1 LAEASLVTSAH
12 IRFSASILK
21 RLGEELNPSLDHG
34 IVELVKNSYDAD
46 ARSCVVALSRTG
58 RPGGSIV
65 VQDDGIGMDAEDI
78 VNGWLVLGRSPKAK
92 SERTALGRIPTGD
105 KGLGRL
111 AALRMGRSV
120 QMTTTPRGNLHERFT
135 LRLDWEA
142 FDKVETVD
150 EVTVPLKRVE
160 AKKDG
165 RQGTRIEI
173 RNLKTKL
180 ARTEVKRL
188 ARSLILLANPFED
201 DPSGFQP
208 VLKAREFRDIEKLV
222 KSRYFD
228 DAEYHLTACVCDG
241 KAQAKV
247 TDFRGAELFS
257 ADHSRLRGNDK
268 PYQCPSAVFDLWVFL
283 LNAESFST
291 RRSTLGEVR
300 TWLESFGGVHV
311 YENGLRVAPYG
322 NPGNDWLDMNLMRAR
337 SPEEKPST
345 NTSIGRISISD
356 DREVLR
362 QKTDRSG
369 FIEDDA
375 FTALRDFARDAL
387 KWMAARRLRQ
397 AEDRRASK
405 RVESARLPKERKDA
419 VESAI
424 AALPVHLRKPVEHAF
439 RDYHAA
445 RERETAVLKE
455 EVQLYRTLSTAGIT
469 AATFAHESTGNPIKV
484 LGMSARTLASRAKAE
499 LGRRYDERLR
509 EPVDLILKA
518 TDALGVL
525 GNVTLSLLDHE
536 KRRNTRVDVHRVIR
550 GVFQSFSPFLLERKI
565 DQKLALAPET
575 PYLMG
580 SEAAVEAIV
589 TNVIN
594 NSVVWLEKRQDRDPM
609 IGVQT
614 VVSGHSL
621 TIRMYDNGPGIDEMP
636 MDEIW
641 LPGRTTR
648 PNGTGLGLTI
658 VRDTVQDLGGST
670 SAVAHGE
677 FGGAEIVV
685 VLPILEA

>member
-1 LAEASLVTSAH
+1 MTKAH

-46 ARSCVVALSRTG
+46 AKSCVVTLSRTG
-58 RPGGSIV
+58 RIGGSILV
-65 VQDDGIGMDAEDI
+65 NDDGVGMDAKDI
-78 VNGWLVLGRSPKAK
+78 VDGWLVLGRSPKAK
-92 SERTALGRIPTGD
+92 SERTELGRIPTGN

-120 QMTTTPRGNLHERFT
+120 QMTTTPKSNLRERFT
-135 LRLDWEA
+135 LRLDWDA
-142 FDKVETVD
+142 FDRVETVD
-150 EVTVPLKRVE
+150 EVSVPLRHVE
-160 AKKDG
+160 SKMDG
-165 RQGTRIEI
+165 QQGTRIEI
-173 RNLKTKL
+173 RSLKAKL

-208 VLKAREFRDIEKLV
+208 VLRAREFRDVERLV
-222 KSRYFD
+222 RNRYFD
-228 DAEYHLTACVCDG
+228 DAEYHLTACVNNG
-241 KAQAKV
+241 EAQAKV
-247 TDFRGAELFS
+247 TDFRGAELFT
-257 ADHSRLRGNDK
+257 ADHARLKGNGK
-268 PYQCPSAVFDLWVFL
+268 PYDCPSAVFDLWVFL
-283 LNAESFST
+283 LNSESFST

-322 NPGNDWLDMNLMRAR
+322 NSGNDWLDMNLMRAK

-345 NTSIGRISISD
+345 NTSIGRISITD
-356 DREVLR
+356 DKDVLR

-375 FTALRDFARDAL
+375 FAALRDFARDAL

-397 AEDRRASK
+397 AESRRVSRRA
-405 RVESARLPKERKDA
+405 ESVRMPMERKAA

-424 AALPVHLRKPVEHAF
+424 AALPERLREPVEYAF
-439 RDYHAA
+439 RDYDAA

-469 AATFAHESTGNPIKV
+469 AATFAHESTSNPIKV
-484 LGMSARTLASRAKAE
+484 LGMSARTLASRARAE
-499 LGRRYDERLR
+499 LGSRYDERLR
-509 EPVDLILKA
+509 EPIDLILKA

-536 KRRNTRVDVHRVIR
+536 KRRNTRVDVHKVIR
-550 GVFQSFSPFLLERKI
+550 GVFHSFGPFLLERKI
-565 DQKLALAPET
+565 EPRLTLAAET

-589 TNVIN
+589 TNVVN
-594 NSVVWLEKRQDRDPM
+594 NSVVWLERKRGGVPM

-614 VVSGHSL
+614 TVSGRSL
-621 TIRMYDNGPGIDEMP
+621 TVRMFDNGPGIDEIP

-685 VLPILEA
+685 TLPILES